1 MPKLPPEHKFW
12 DLSDYARP
20 GAIWLVKRLLPTSI
34 GAITLTWLFTAVG
47 LVSVLLIYNRYAL
60 TLAGSLLILK
70 SLLDAADGEMAR
82 ARNRP
87 SHTGRYLD
95 SINDL
100 ILNGLVLFAIGIP
113 LMVPVGI
120 IALTWLSFQLQGT
133 IFNYFYV
140 IKRHQASGDKTSRI
154 SEVTSPIPYPQEN
167 PRVLFIL
174 HKLYLIFYGWQDWII
189 DTMFKGNQITN
200 SRSRPIPNWIMSLIS
215 IFGLGFQLL
224 IIAIL
229 LYTNSL
235 ELTFPIF
242 LIVYNIIAALV
253 VLSVLILGSK
263 NLQKRAARL

>member
-20 GAIWLVKRLLPTSI
+20 GAIWLVKLLLPTSI

-47 LVSVLLIYNRYAL
+47 LVSVLLIFNRYAL

-113 LMVPVGI
+113 LMVPVWK
-120 IALTWLSFQLQGT
+120 IALTWTSFQLQGT

-154 SEVTSPIPYPQEN
+154 SEVASPIPYPQEN
-167 PRVLFIL
+167 PRVLFML

-189 DTMFKGNQITN
+189 DTMFKGNKITN

-229 LYTNSL
+229 LCANSL

-253 VLSVLILGSK
+253 VFGVLILGSK
-263 NLQKRAARL
+263 NLPKTPARL

>member
-47 LVSVLLIYNRYAL
+47 LVSVLLIFNRYAL

-113 LMVPVGI
+113 LMIPVWK
-120 IALTWLSFQLQGT
+120 IALTWISFQLQGT
-133 IFNYFYV
+133 IVTYFYV
-140 IKRHQASGDKTSRI
+140 IKRH
-154 SEVTSPIPYPQEN
+154 
-167 PRVLFIL
+167 
-174 HKLYLIFYGWQDWII
+174 
-189 DTMFKGNQITN
+189 
-200 SRSRPIPNWIMSLIS
+200 
-215 IFGLGFQLL
+215 
-224 IIAIL
+224 
-229 LYTNSL
+229 
-235 ELTFPIF
+235 
-242 LIVYNIIAALV
+242 
-253 VLSVLILGSK
+253 
-263 NLQKRAARL
+263 